1 MSLIFFLFSFVVDC
15 FFLHFHIQS
24 FLYKDDLKLDSYLRR
39 LPNFYIILC
48 TSSLFIAL
56 PSPEVDNNQKRQRRI
71 FRSQILRHMALSA
84 KEGSDLK
91 LLQSQA
97 ARAKALSETKNSEGR
112 EKVSVYTPFD
122 KLGVQKYLSSRGVL
136 LYKMEQIRLQ

>member
-1 MSLIFFLFSFVVDC
+1 MMSALERPHYKRVRTLLSLLFFFA
-15 FFLHFHIQS
+15 
-24 FLYKDDLKLDSYLRR
+24 
-39 LPNFYIILC
+39 
-48 TSSLFIAL
+48 AL

-97 ARAKALSETKNSEGR
+97 ARAKALSETKNSEGKERNAMKSLLQGTR
-112 EKVSVYTPFD
+112 EV
-122 KLGVQKYLSSRGVL
+122 
-136 LYKMEQIRLQ
+136 IR

>member
-1 MSLIFFLFSFVVDC
+1 M
-15 FFLHFHIQS
+15 
-24 FLYKDDLKLDSYLRR
+24 
-39 LPNFYIILC
+39 
-48 TSSLFIAL
+48 FIAL

-97 ARAKALSETKNSEGR
+97 ARAKALSETKNGEGR
-112 EKVSVYTPFD
+112 EIVSVHTPFD
-122 KLGVQKYLSSRGVL
+122 KLGVQYDKISFQRRGVL
-136 LYKMEQIRLQ
+136 LYKMEQIPLQQISIQDARSSHTFFNTYLIPI